1 MKTKNK
7 SKTIEDY
14 LNKYY
19 RSTTGT
25 KKSTRWCILK
35 YFKIVNEN
43 PEGYFKKYDTKTLK
57 DHLFKFI
64 EAIENK
70 PPRTQTNLLSSIK
83 KYFDRNDI
91 EIKPS
96 VWEDLK
102 IRNNLKRARSITKK
116 ATPTIQ
122 DLKTILSYSNLK
134 QKTLFLFCATTG
146 LRIGEAVKLTFND
159 IDMEKRKVDIRGE
172 TGKFDIQRYTFFTPE
187 VKELLENWEKER
199 LRLLQGKHIKS
210 LYVRQMLEKQG
221 YNIKMQPSHKEKNRD
236 SKEVTRYKYVVFKDG
251 KKLTKDE
258 LLKIDNRLFPFTDKN
273 ACAMWVSLLEKAG
286 SPYNQRDENSKF
298 KKPRY
303 MYNQHCLRRFWYT
316 QLSASRFNNEYM
328 NFIGGHMSEL
338 DSSYIRFVDNS
349 MWINKIKGE
358 YDEHMDCLM
367 VYENVPD
374 LSGVHGELDDVRS
387 ENKNL
392 QQQLNDLRMEMLEI
406 KMKQVQELQRKE
418 QNK

>member
-19 RSTTGT
+19 RNTTGT
-25 KKSTRWCILK
+25 KKSTRWCILE

-43 PEGYFKKYDTKTLK
+43 PEGYFKKNDTKTLK

-146 LRIGEAVKLTFND
+146 LRMGEAVKLTFND
-159 IDMEKRKVDIRGE
+159 IDIEKRKVDIRGE

-187 VKELLENWEKER
+187 VQDLLKNWERER
-199 LRLLQGKHIKS
+199 QRLLQGKHIKS
-210 LYVRQMLEKQG
+210 LYVREMLERDG
-221 YNIKMQPSHKEKNRD
+221 YDIQMKKSHKEKN
-236 SKEVTRYKYVVFKDG
+236 KDG
-251 KKLTKDE
+251 KEVWRYRYVVYKDGSELSKDE
-258 LLKIDNRLFPFTDKN
+258 LLGLDNRIFPFSEKN
-273 ACAMWVSLLEKAG
+273 AIAMWTSLIEKAG
-286 SPYNQRDENSKF
+286 PPFNRRDTNPKF

-303 MYNQHCLRRFWYT
+303 MYNQHCLRRLWYT

-338 DSSYIRFVDNS
+338 DSSYMRFVDNS
-349 MWINKIKGE
+349 MWIDKIKGE

-374 LSGVHGELDDVRS
+374 LSGVHE
-387 ENKNL
+387 
-392 QQQLNDLRMEMLEI
+392 QLKEKDTEISDLREEMKERKMEIIE
-406 KMKQVQELQRKE
+406 MKLTLQELKNQK
-418 QNK
+418 QK